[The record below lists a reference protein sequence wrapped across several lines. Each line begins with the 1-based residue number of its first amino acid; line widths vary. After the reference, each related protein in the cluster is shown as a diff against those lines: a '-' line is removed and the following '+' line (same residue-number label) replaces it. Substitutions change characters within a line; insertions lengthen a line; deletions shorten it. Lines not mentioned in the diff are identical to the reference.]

1 MEKQNA
7 VATLKESIRIL
18 EIRQAEEGQQLNAQ
32 LRITYESLKPINL
45 IKNSIKDLASSF
57 KMKNSLFET
66 IVSFVSGYFAQRMI
80 VSSKSNV
87 FKKLLGVLMQFGVNN
102 IVLKNIET
110 IRIFVSNL
118 IEKII
123 NPNEEDLEEE
133 FEEEIPETEV

>member
-7 VATLKESIRIL
+7 VTKLKESIRIL
-18 EIRQAEEGQQLNAQ
+18 EIRQAEEGQQFNAQ

-45 IKNSIKDLASSF
+45 IKNSIKDLADSF
-57 KMKNSLFET
+57 EIKNSLFET
-66 IVSFVSGYFAQRMI
+66 IFSIVSGYFAQRMI
-80 VSSKSNV
+80 VSSKSNI

-102 IVLKNIET
+102 IVLRNIET

-118 IEKII
+118 FEKII

-133 FEEEIPETEV
+133 FEEEVPETEV

>member
-7 VATLKESIRIL
+7 VTKLKESIRVL
-18 EIRQAEEGQQLNAQ
+18 EIRQAEEGQQFNAQ

-45 IKNSIKDLASSF
+45 IKNSIKDLTDSF
-57 KMKNSLFET
+57 EMKSSLFET
-66 IVSFVSGYFAQRMI
+66 IFTIVSGYFAQRMI
-80 VSSKSNV
+80 VSPESNI
-87 FKKLLGVLMQFGVNN
+87 FKKLLGALMQFGVNN

-123 NPNEEDLEEE
+123 NPKEDPEEE
-133 FEEEIPETEV
+133 FEEEVPETEA

>member
-32 LRITYESLKPINL
+32 LRLTYESLKPINL
-45 IKNSIKDLASSF
+45 IKNSIKDLAESF
-57 KMKNSLFET
+57 EIKNSLFET
-66 IVSFVSGYFAQRMI
+66 IFTIVSGYFAQRMI

-87 FKKLLGVLMQFGVNN
+87 FKKLLGLLMQFGVSN
-102 IVLKNIET
+102 IVLKNMET

-133 FEEEIPETEV
+133 FEEEVPETEV

>member
-32 LRITYESLKPINL
+32 LRLAYESLKPINL
-45 IKNSIKDLASSF
+45 IKNSIKDLADSF
-57 KMKNSLFET
+57 EIKNSLFET
-66 IVSFVSGYFAQRMI
+66 IFTIVSGYFAQRMI

-102 IVLKNIET
+102 IVLKNIES
-110 IRIFVSNL
+110 IRIFISDL
-118 IEKII
+118 IGKFIS
-123 NPNEEDLEEE
+123 PKEEE
-133 FEEEIPETEV
+133 PEDELEIEIPEREV

>member
-32 LRITYESLKPINL
+32 LRLAYESLKPINL

-57 KMKNSLFET
+57 EIKHSLLET
-66 IVSFVSGYFAQRMI
+66 IVSFISGYFAQRMI

-102 IVLKNIET
+102 VVLKNIDT

-123 NPNEEDLEEE
+123 NPNEDDLEEE
-133 FEEEIPETEV
+133 LEAEIPEREV

>member
-32 LRITYESLKPINL
+32 LRLAYESLKPINL

-57 KMKNSLFET
+57 EIKHSLLET
-66 IVSFVSGYFAQRMI
+66 IVSFISGYFAQRMI

-102 IVLKNIET
+102 IVLKNIES
-110 IRIFVSNL
+110 IRIFISDL
-118 IEKII
+118 IGKFIS
-123 NPNEEDLEEE
+123 PKEEE
-133 FEEEIPETEV
+133 PEDELEIEIPEREV

>member
-7 VATLKESIRIL
+7 VIKLKESIRIL
-18 EIRQAEEGQQLNAQ
+18 EIRQAEEGQQFNVQ

-45 IKNSIKDLASSF
+45 IKNSIKDLADSF
-57 KMKNSLFET
+57 EMKNSLFET
-66 IVSFVSGYFAQRMI
+66 IFTIVSGYFAQRMI
-80 VSSKSNV
+80 VSPKSNI
-87 FKKLLGVLMQFGVNN
+87 FKKLLGALMQFGVNN

-133 FEEEIPETEV
+133 FEEEIPETEA